1 MTRRQ
6 EPPAAGRVWPQT
18 LAAFSVPYFPRL
30 LFCGILWN
38 TSRWM
43 HVFVILFL
51 TAELTESP
59 LLVQIVGA
67 SLFAPF
73 LVGGVVG
80 GVVSDRFDRR
90 LIAIMY
96 FAILIPISAGAALLV
111 LADAMRIWMLCP
123 FGLIAGASW
132 VVDLTTRRALVA
144 DIVGPKLVTN
154 AFSLEALSSSFGGVA
169 GALAGGAVISLI
181 GMGEAY
187 VANLVLVIATVA
199 VLITVKS
206 PARRHVLRVPWRE
219 DLRSGLA
226 LLPRHRA
233 LVSILGVTLVMNLF
247 YFSHFPL
254 IPEFAEDLHVSA
266 FATGL
271 LSAAGMIGA
280 MVAALVIASLP
291 NPRRGPIYVCGA
303 LFALACLPVFALADS
318 YPLALAGLIVG
329 GCGLG
334 GFAAMQFTLVTA
346 VAGPDAHGRALG
358 LMTTVI
364 GVVPFGSI
372 LLGLVAESIGIGP
385 AIAGSAAVGCL
396 LIVLWM
402 LRWPE
407 SIRLR

>member
-1 MTRRQ
+1 MTRY
-6 EPPAAGRVWPQT
+6 EHPPGAGRAWPGI
-18 LAAFSVPYFPRL
+18 LAAFGAPYFPRL

-38 TSRWM
+38 ISRWM
-43 HVFVILFL
+43 HVFLILFL

-73 LVGGVVG
+73 FVGGVVG

-90 LIAIMY
+90 LIAIAY
-96 FAILIPISAGAALLV
+96 FAILIPFSAAAAVLV
-111 LADAMRIWMLCP
+111 LADAMRIWILCP
-123 FGLIAGASW
+123 FALVAGASW

-144 DIVGPKLVTN
+144 DIVGPRLVTN
-154 AFSLEALSSSFGGVA
+154 AFSLEAFSSSLGGVV
-169 GALAGGAVISLI
+169 GALAGGAMISLI

-187 VANLVLVIATVA
+187 VVNLVLVIATVA

-233 LVSILGVTLVMNLF
+233 LVSILGVTLMMNLF

-254 IPEFAEDLHVSA
+254 IPEFAEDLHISA

-271 LSAAGMIGA
+271 LSAAATIGS
-280 MVAALVIASLP
+280 MVAALVIASRP

-303 LFALACLPVFALADS
+303 LFALASLPLFALADS

-334 GFAAMQFTLVTA
+334 GFAAMQFTLVTS
-346 VAGPDAHGRALG
+346 VAGPEAHGRALG

-364 GVVPFGSI
+364 GVVPFGNI
-372 LLGLVAESIGIGP
+372 LLGWVAESIGIGP
-385 AIAGSAAVGCL
+385 AIAGSAAVGFL
-396 LIVLWM
+396 LIVLWT

>member
-1 MTRRQ
+1 VTGRPSAPAARRQ
-6 EPPAAGRVWPQT
+6 WPQT

-30 LFCGILWN
+30 LFCGVLWN

-43 HVFVILFL
+43 HVFLIVFL
-51 TAELTESP
+51 AAELTESP
-59 LLVQIVGA
+59 LLLQLVGA

-90 LIAIMY
+90 LLGIAY
-96 FAILIPISAGAALLV
+96 FGILIPISAGAAVLV
-111 LADAMRIWMLCP
+111 LADAVHIWMLCP

-144 DIVGPKLVTN
+144 DIVGPELVTN
-154 AFSLEALSSSFGGVA
+154 AFSLEALSSSLGGVV
-169 GALAGGAVISLI
+169 GALAGGAAISLI
-181 GMGEAY
+181 GIGEAY
-187 VANLVLVIATVA
+187 VVNLVLVIATVA
-199 VLITVKS
+199 MLITVKS
-206 PARRHVLRVPWRE
+206 PARKHVLRVPWRE

-226 LLPRHRA
+226 LLPRHPS
-233 LVSILGVTLVMNLF
+233 LVSILGVTMVMNLF
-247 YFSHFPL
+247 FFSHISL
-254 IPEFAEDLHVSA
+254 IPEIAEDLHVSA
-266 FATGL
+266 VATGL
-271 LSAAGMIGA
+271 LSAASTIGA
-280 MVAALVIASLP
+280 MAGALVIASLP
-291 NPRRGPIYVCGA
+291 NPRRGPIYVGGA
-303 LFALACLPVFALADS
+303 LFALACLPVFALSDS

-346 VAGPDAHGRALG
+346 VAGPAAHGRALG

-364 GVVPFGSI
+364 GVAPFGSL
-372 LLGLVAESIGIGP
+372 LLGLVAEPIGARP
-385 AIAGSAAVGCL
+385 AIVGSALVGCL

-402 LRWPE
+402 LRWPD

>member
-1 MTRRQ
+1 MTRRHQ
-6 EPPAAGRVWPQT
+6 PPAAGRVWPQT

-30 LFCGILWN
+30 LFCGVLWN
-38 TSRWM
+38 ISRWM
-43 HVFVILFL
+43 HVFLIFFL
-51 TAELTESP
+51 AAELTESP
-59 LLVQIVGA
+59 FLLQIVGA

-90 LIAIMY
+90 LIAIAY
-96 FAILIPISAGAALLV
+96 FAILIPISAGAAVLV
-111 LADAMRIWMLCP
+111 LSDAMRIWMLCP
-123 FGLIAGASW
+123 FGLISGASW

-144 DIVGPKLVTN
+144 DVAGPEFVTN
-154 AFSLEALSSSFGGVA
+154 AFSLEALSSSLGGVV

-181 GMGEAY
+181 GIGEAY
-187 VANLVLVIATVA
+187 VVSVVLVIATVS
-199 VLITVKS
+199 VLLTVKS
-206 PARRHVLRVPWRE
+206 PARRHALRAPWRE
-219 DLRSGLA
+219 DLRAGLA
-226 LLPRHRA
+226 LLPRHRS
-233 LVSILGVTLVMNLF
+233 LLSILGVTMVMNLF
-247 YFSHFPL
+247 YFSHFSL
-254 IPEFAEDLHVSA
+254 IPELAEDLHVSA
-266 FATGL
+266 LATGL

-334 GFAAMQFTLVTA
+334 GFAAMQFTLVTS

-396 LIVLWM
+396 LIVLWT